1 MTKLSG
7 FEFWLV
13 TVVIVGAATVIWFS
27 VGRFVKSVDA
37 LNEAVAGLKAIVSSI
52 LKGQEVMGMEIKN
65 LKITSDT
72 HSHDISVLQ
81 ERMKV
86 SFRLLNDIK
95 QDNDELAKQVCS
107 IDKTVSSIVQMHKVN
122 HNQNLEP

>member
-52 LKGQEVMGMEIKN
+52 LKGQEVMGLDIKE
-65 LKITSDT
+65 LKITSNT

-81 ERMKV
+81 ERLKV
-86 SFRLLNDIK
+86 SFRLLNDFK
-95 QDNDELAKQVCS
+95 QDRDDLAKQVFS
-107 IDKTVSSIVQMHKVN
+107 IDKTVSSIMQMHKLN
-122 HNQNLEP
+122 HNQNIEP

>member
-52 LKGQEVMGMEIKN
+52 LKGQEVMGLDIKE
-65 LKITSDT
+65 LKSTSDT

-81 ERMKV
+81 ERLKV
-86 SFRLLNDIK
+86 SFRLLNDFK
-95 QDNDELAKQVCS
+95 QDRDDLAKQVFS
-107 IDKTVSSIVQMHKVN
+107 IDKTVSSIIQMHKLN
-122 HNQNLEP
+122 HKQNIEP

>member
-52 LKGQEVMGMEIKN
+52 IKGQEVMGMEINN
-65 LKITSDT
+65 LKNTSDT
-72 HSHDISVLQ
+72 HSHDISVLH

-95 QDNDELAKQVCS
+95 QDKDELAKQVYS
-107 IDKTVSSIVQMHKVN
+107 IDKTVSAIVQMHKVN

>member
-52 LKGQEVMGMEIKN
+52 LKGQEVMGLDIKE

-81 ERMKV
+81 ERLKV
-86 SFRLLNDIK
+86 SFRLLNDFK
-95 QDNDELAKQVCS
+95 QDRDDLAKQVFS
-107 IDKTVSSIVQMHKVN
+107 IDKTVSSIMQMHKLN
-122 HNQNLEP
+122 HNQNIEP